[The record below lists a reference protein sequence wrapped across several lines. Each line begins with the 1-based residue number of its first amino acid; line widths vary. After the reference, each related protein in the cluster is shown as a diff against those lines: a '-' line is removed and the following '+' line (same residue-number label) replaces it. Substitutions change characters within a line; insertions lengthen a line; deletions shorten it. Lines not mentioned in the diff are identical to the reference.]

1 MTPSPTVDRGAEATL
16 GWRALALPL
25 AAAAAVRAALVLAF
39 DGTELAG
46 DERAYLLLGERW
58 RTEGAYDGIWAPGY
72 PALVA
77 ALGWVAGEGAASA
90 LRWVQAL
97 LGLWVVACVGRLG
110 AAVGGPRAGRAA
122 AWLGALHLPLAG
134 LSALLF
140 SETLFLALFTP
151 ALLVL
156 ARSARDRG
164 SPDARP
170 ARDLALAGALLG
182 LSALVRESALL
193 MLPLLGAWAAW
204 AARVHAPGPTGPDS
218 KEPDPPERGPG
229 GARPALLLLGA
240 ACLVIAPWTLRNA
253 AVHGTFVPIATSTG
267 GSVHVGVN
275 AHDVNYDLAGL
286 GEDPA
291 RAPGSLRAALRGEAP
306 EPWTAATDGAPAAR
320 ARTNV
325 RRGLSFAA
333 EHPAF
338 FLRSRAVEVVDLLS
352 PLSYPVRSVRLAD
365 PGAPLGHP
373 ALRVAFAL
381 LSILMVPALLLLA
394 LRGWC
399 AVTVAA
405 PHRALLAVVC
415 AGTLASA
422 LVNGL
427 TRYRVP
433 ALPLL
438 MAFAAVALVTRG
450 GAVAPGRR
458 RVAAALAGLLVL
470 AWIPSLE
477 PVRATV
483 SALR

>member
-25 AAAAAVRAALVLAF
+25 AAAAAVRAALILAF

-72 PALVA
+72 PMLVA

-156 ARSARDRG
+156 ASSTRDRG
-164 SPDARP
+164 SPDAHP

-193 MLPLLGAWAAW
+193 MLPLLGVW
-204 AARVHAPGPTGPDS
+204 AARVRAPGPPI
-218 KEPDPPERGPG
+218 PGPG
-229 GARPALLLLGA
+229 GPSPALLLVGA

-365 PGAPLGHP
+365 PGAPLGRP

-427 TRYRVP
+427 TRYRAP

-458 RVAAALAGLLVL
+458 RVAVVLAGLLVL

-483 SALR
+483 WALR

>member
-134 LSALLF
+134 PSALLF

-156 ARSARDRG
+156 ATSTRDRG

-193 MLPLLGAWAAW
+193 MLPLLAAW
-204 AARVHAPGPTGPDS
+204 TARVQAS
-218 KEPDPPERGPG
+218 DPPGLDSPEPGRGGP
-229 GARPALLLLGA
+229 RPALLLVGA

-267 GSVHVGVN
+267 PSF
-275 AHDVNYDLAGL
+275 
-286 GEDPA
+286 
-291 RAPGSLRAALRGEAP
+291 
-306 EPWTAATDGAPAAR
+306 TAQP
-320 ARTNV
+320 
-325 RRGLSFAA
+325 
-333 EHPAF
+333 
-338 FLRSRAVEVVDLLS
+338 
-352 PLSYPVRSVRLAD
+352 
-365 PGAPLGHP
+365 
-373 ALRVAFAL
+373 
-381 LSILMVPALLLLA
+381 
-394 LRGWC
+394 
-399 AVTVAA
+399 
-405 PHRALLAVVC
+405 
-415 AGTLASA
+415 
-422 LVNGL
+422 
-427 TRYRVP
+427 
-433 ALPLL
+433 
-438 MAFAAVALVTRG
+438 TRG
-450 GAVAPGRR
+450 A
-458 RVAAALAGLLVL
+458 AAALLRPGGHLSHTRSLLRSCAHFRTIECGRQPRRPHCTL
-470 AWIPSLE
+470 
-477 PVRATV
+477 
-483 SALR
+483 

>member
-72 PALVA
+72 PMLVA

-156 ARSARDRG
+156 ARSARDG
-164 SPDARP
+164 SSPDARP

-193 MLPLLGAWAAW
+193 MLPLLGAWAA
-204 AARVHAPGPTGPDS
+204 RVQAPGPPRS
-218 KEPDPPERGPG
+218 DPPGPGPG
-229 GARPALLLLGA
+229 GARPALLLVGA

-306 EPWTAATDGAPAAR
+306 EPWTAETGGAAAAR

-427 TRYRVP
+427 TRYRAP

-450 GAVAPGRR
+450 GEVAPGRR